1 MNKALKSGTLAD
13 KFKQAL
19 KAGKNCVIEIRTPL
33 GNPAGQRLHKAL
45 KLAGVNTTFV
55 DVVATPH
62 TGILIE
68 TNQQCAKTGLSIQ
81 SAFSAVGMDAHLLV
95 QPTHRANT
103 VIIHLNSDEEPRK
116 APKK

>member
-1 MNKALKSGTLAD
+1 MSKALESGTLAN
-13 KFKQAL
+13 KFKEAL
-19 KAGKNCVIEIRTPL
+19 KTGKNCAIEIRAPL
-33 GNPAGQRLHKAL
+33 GNPAGRRLHKAL
-45 KLAGVNTTFV
+45 ALAGVTTSMV

-68 TNQQCAKTGLSIQ
+68 TNQQCAKTGLSVQ

-95 QPTHRANT
+95 QNTHRENS

>member
-1 MNKALKSGTLAD
+1 MNKALESGTLAD

-19 KAGKNCVIEIRTPL
+19 KAGKNCAIEIRTPL

-45 KLAGVNTTFV
+45 KLARVETSLV

-62 TGILIE
+62 AGILIE

-95 QPTHRANT
+95 QNT
-103 VIIHLNSDEEPRK
+103 YRENIVIIHLNSDAEAQK